1 MSEEKENN
9 TGITEEV
16 IEKEDQKEKQV
27 DENSALPSGEIQPV
41 ADESVETEVESV
53 ETETEDK
60 KDAQATEEISVKS
73 EGDQNLDDVV
83 TGSSQTEVGVVIG
96 PSDEIDKDSVVQLEK
111 KMATE
116 LGAAELYDETGYT
129 PEEYEEMMT
138 MYEPTLKGMKE
149 GSIVTGRVLKVYSS
163 EVLVD
168 VGLKSEGVVQRS
180 EFKGVEVNEDDEIE
194 VFIENVEDISGM
206 IVLSKQR
213 ADFLRVWDRI
223 KDAYDNESVVEGKLK
238 RKIKGGVLVDLYG
251 VEAFL
256 PGSQVALRPVP
267 RVEDLIGDTYE
278 FMIIKLNKRRRNIV
292 VSRRMVLEH
301 QRKHLRDKVLDSLE
315 KNQIRDGVVK
325 NITDFGAF
333 IDLGGIDGLLHI
345 TDMSWGRIKNPHEV
359 LSIGETVQ
367 VKILDFNMERQRISL
382 GLKQLTPYPW
392 EDVDQK
398 YPVGSR
404 INGLVVSITDYG
416 AFIELEKGVEG
427 LVHIS
432 EMSWTKNVKHPSHV
446 LTVGDAVEAVVLNV
460 NRDQEK
466 ISLGLKQVTPDP
478 WSDLQERY
486 PIGTVIN
493 GTVRNLTS
501 FGAFIELEEGIDGL
515 VHISDMH
522 WVRKIRSPSEMIK
535 KGQEVEVM
543 ILHIDRVRR
552 RISLGLKQLTEDPW
566 PGIAITHA
574 VGMELEAEIS
584 KIVERGVAVE
594 LADGAEG
601 FVPISQLGYDNIQKI
616 EEHFA
621 VGDKI
626 PLRVLEFN
634 NKERRIILSVKEY
647 LSHKEE
653 IELEKFNKK
662 HMRKDSMTLKSI
674 IGDQLENAAA
684 EIAKDK
690 KNREEKA
697 ELEAQATAEEAAT
710 EEIAPVDAETVTE
723 AEAPAEED
731 SAAEA
736 EAPAEEEAATEE
748 TAPVEEEATKAEAP
762 AEEDSAAEVEASAEE
777 TAPVEEEAA
786 PEKDA
791 PAEEDTASETTGEK
805 EDK

>member
-1 MSEEKENN
+1 MSEEKETN
-9 TGITEEV
+9 TAKTEEAV
-16 IEKEDQKEKQV
+16 EKEVPKDNLDDNEKAESAEVQTQV
-27 DENSALPSGEIQPV
+27 EDP
-41 ADESVETEVESV
+41 VETESAQA
-53 ETETEDK
+53 ETESEENKEEETAEEETTEK
-60 KDAQATEEISVKS
+60 ET
-73 EGDQNLDDVV
+73 DQSLDEVV
-83 TGSSQTEVGVVIG
+83 AESPRTDVGVVVG
-96 PSDEIDKDSVVQLEK
+96 PSDENDRHSVVQLEK
-111 KMATE
+111 KLATE
-116 LGAAELYDETGYT
+116 QASADLLEETGYT

-149 GSIVTGRVLKVYSS
+149 GSIVTGRVLKIYPN

-168 VGLKSEGVVQRS
+168 VGLKSEGVVQRI
-180 EFKGVEVNEDDEIE
+180 EFKGEEVKEGDEIE
-194 VFIENVEDISGM
+194 VFIENVEDLSGM

-223 KDAYDNESVVEGKLK
+223 KDAYDNESVVEGTLK

-267 RVEDLIGDTYE
+267 RVDDLIGETYE

-292 VSRRMVLEH
+292 VSRRMVLEQ
-301 QRKHLRDKVLDSLE
+301 QRKHLRERVLDSLE
-315 KNQIRDGVVK
+315 KNQIREGVVK

-359 LSIGETVQ
+359 LSIGETIQ
-367 VKILDFNMERQRISL
+367 VKVLDFNMERQRISL
-382 GLKQLTPYPW
+382 GLKQLSPYPW

-404 INGLVVSITDYG
+404 INGVVVSITDYG
-416 AFIELEKGVEG
+416 AFVELEKGVEG

-446 LTVGDAVEAVVLNV
+446 LTVGDSVEAIVLNV

-478 WSDLQERY
+478 WSDLHDRY
-486 PIGTVIN
+486 PIGTVIK
-493 GTVRNLTS
+493 GSVRNLTS

-515 VHISDMH
+515 VHISDMD
-522 WVRKIRSPSEMIK
+522 WVRKIRNPSEVLK

-566 PGIAITHA
+566 PGVAITHA

-584 KIVERGVAVE
+584 KIAERGVYVE
-594 LADGAEG
+594 LAEGAEG

-626 PLRVLEFN
+626 PLRVIELN

-662 HMRKDSMTLKSI
+662 HMRKESMTLKSI

-684 EIAKDK
+684 EIAKDQK
-690 KNREEKA
+690 VREETA
-697 ELEAQATAEEAAT
+697 EAEAEIAEAEVEAGEAAEEAAVEEEPVT
-710 EEIAPVDAETVTE
+710 EEEAPVEEEAVAE
-723 AEAPAEED
+723 EAPV
-731 SAAEA
+731 
-736 EAPAEEEAATEE
+736 EEEAATEE
-748 TAPVEEEATKAEAP
+748 ETVAEEAPVEEEAVADEA
-762 AEEDSAAEVEASAEE
+762 ATEVEPEA
-777 TAPVEEEAA
+777 VEEA
-786 PEKDA
+786 
-791 PAEEDTASETTGEK
+791 ASETTEEEEK
-805 EDK
+805 K